1 MYLTSEAQAVK
12 HACTRFG
19 LRLSRITP
27 QGVKDFF
34 HVCDLFLGDL
44 MLRDRKETFSLV
56 HVLSSF
62 IQADRAATARA
73 TSRREN
79 PDLDSRSQQ
88 CSHTTALAPR
98 RRTARQQTLPT
109 CHRELL
115 NRELLKRSYRAASSI
130 ALNLAEG
137 RARKCKR
144 PEKILHVCH
153 GFATRISSCAG
164 LKHPYR
170 ASSSTMYG

>member
-1 MYLTSEAQAVK
+1 MYLTSEAQALK

-109 CHRELL
+109 CHREL
-115 NRELLKRSYRAASSI
+115 SSGGSSI
-130 ALNLAEG
+130 LPWGRYANLKQQCWTLSPC
-137 RARKCKR
+137 R
-144 PEKILHVCH
+144 ILQ
-153 GFATRISSCAG
+153 ATEFSISFWWRLRNYYSNPD
-164 LKHPYR
+164 K
-170 ASSSTMYG
+170 STDS